1 VGERRR
7 GGRKNGRQRQTFMN
21 LDTRATS
28 SSLGHQDPS
37 NITLKKVFYSWITPH
52 ALPKQHERCPH
63 PMCHQ
68 IFFIYLINIIYN
80 NASEHP

>member
-37 NITLKKVFYSWITPH
+37 NIALKK
-52 ALPKQHERCPH
+52 QC
-63 PMCHQ
+63 
-68 IFFIYLINIIYN
+68 FI
-80 NASEHP
+80 AG